1 MKVPEQFRW
10 ANALH
15 GYTSERGDG
24 YGVFIIPG
32 RHANG
37 RCLRVIACD
46 GQDTGWDHVSVS
58 LPDSPHKTPS
68 WDEMCIVKNFFF
80 DPLDCV
86 VQFHPPEADYINIH
100 GGVLHL
106 WRSTRFP
113 FPMPPKICV

>member
-1 MKVPEQFRW
+1 
-10 ANALH
+10 
-15 GYTSERGDG
+15 
-24 YGVFIIPG
+24 
-32 RHANG
+32 
-37 RCLRVIACD
+37 
-46 GQDTGWDHVSVS
+46 
-58 LPDSPHKTPS
+58 
-68 WDEMCIVKNFFF
+68 VKNFFF